1 MLINAVK
8 ELNADKEEQQVEN
21 QALRSRLD
29 NLEQLFKELT
39 KWLSN
44 SLTRT

>member
-44 SLTRT
+44 SLTRM

>member
-39 KWLSN
+39 K
-44 SLTRT
+44 